1 VLGPKPV
8 EAGSLKDFPQ
18 CDIEAAKLGEEL
30 WGPMKGVGSSEHS
43 VGKGRVLSGK
53 TAREVLLADRVK
65 PDFEFAGGQPGA
77 AIDYLHRRDGE
88 TDIYFVAS
96 RSNRWEN
103 VRCTFRVTG
112 KAPELWDAVS
122 GQRRFASAYTEA
134 DGRTML
140 PLEFPPCGS
149 LMVVFREPASAH
161 RATAPNNAAKYEPQQ
176 ELGGSWTVTFDP
188 KWGGP
193 ASAPFDSLVSWP
205 QRPEPGIKFYSGTAT
220 YLKTFDLPESA
231 ISHQPSAILLD
242 LGNVRELAEVRVN
255 GQSLGVVWTPP
266 FRVDITAAV
275 KPGANRL
282 EIEVVNFW
290 PNRIIGDAS
299 LPPDQRLTKTN
310 IRKLTSGTPL
320 MESGLLGPVRL
331 LRVSK

>member
-1 VLGPKPV
+1 
-8 EAGSLKDFPQ
+8 
-18 CDIEAAKLGEEL
+18 
-30 WGPMKGVGSSEHS
+30 
-43 VGKGRVLSGK
+43 
-53 TAREVLLADRVK
+53 
-65 PDFEFAGGQPGA
+65 
-77 AIDYLHRRDGE
+77 
-88 TDIYFVAS
+88 
-96 RSNRWEN
+96 
-103 VRCTFRVTG
+103 
-112 KAPELWDAVS
+112 VS
-122 GQRRFASAYTEA
+122 GERRFATAYTEA
-134 DGRTML
+134 GGRTML

-149 LMVVFREPASAH
+149 LLVVFREPASAH
-161 RATAPNNAAKYEPQQ
+161 PASTVNNAATYEPQQ
-176 ELGGSWTVTFDP
+176 ELSGSWTVTFDP

-193 ASAPFDSLVSWP
+193 ASAQFDSLISWP
-205 QRPEPGIKFYSGTAT
+205 QRSEPGIKFYSGTAT

-255 GQSLGVVWTPP
+255 GQSLGVVWAPP
-266 FRVDITAAV
+266 FRVDITDAV